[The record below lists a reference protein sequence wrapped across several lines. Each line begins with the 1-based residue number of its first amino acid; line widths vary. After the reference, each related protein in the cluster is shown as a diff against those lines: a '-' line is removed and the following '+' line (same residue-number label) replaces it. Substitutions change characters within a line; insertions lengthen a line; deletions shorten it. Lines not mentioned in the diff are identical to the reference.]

1 MVVFEVGVGSAANCV
16 DSGLAGISQ
25 VVICVVVVVEGTGT
39 NPVEPG
45 LTGVSQVVILVMMM
59 EETQSRS

>member
-1 MVVFEVGVGSAANCV
+1 MVIFEVEGVGSVANCV

-25 VVICVVVVVEGTGT
+25 VVICVVVVVEGT

>member
-1 MVVFEVGVGSAANCV
+1 MVIFEVEGVGSGANHV

-25 VVICVVVVVEGTGT
+25 VICVVVVVEGT
-39 NPVEPG
+39 NPVKPG

-59 EETQSRS
+59 EET